1 MARLDVHA
9 RRDGGAGYLLDVQ
22 ADLLSGLATRFVVP
36 LLPRDRAPVPAAR
49 LNPVFDINRTP
60 HVMVTQFAAA
70 VHVRELGD
78 PVAALADA
86 HDIVTA
92 ALDLLMTGV

>member
-22 ADLLSGLATRFVVP
+22 AELLSGLNTRLVVP
-36 LLPRDRAPVPAAR
+36 LLPRDQAPVPAAR
-49 LNPVFDINRTP
+49 LNPVFDIAGAP

-70 VHVRELGD
+70 VSTRELGN
-78 PVAALADA
+78 PVASLTDA
-86 HDIVTA
+86 RDTVTA
-92 ALDLLMTGV
+92 ALDLLITGV